1 MQVTDANKIIEEK
14 PSFWRKII
22 NKLQGKTPGINK
34 LIATGLVTS
43 KPEMTPES
51 IIAGTIIKENNE
63 MQSKA
68 EAENKKETEPPK
80 TQNIFGISTQPEVVV
95 PEKVPEETVPMNL
108 S

>member
-1 MQVTDANKIIEEK
+1 
-14 PSFWRKII
+14 
-22 NKLQGKTPGINK
+22 
-34 LIATGLVTS
+34 
-43 KPEMTPES
+43 MTPES

-68 EAENKKETEPPK
+68 EAGNKKETEPPK
-80 TQNIFGISTQPEVVV
+80 TQNIFGTATQPEVVV

>member
-1 MQVTDANKIIEEK
+1 
-14 PSFWRKII
+14 
-22 NKLQGKTPGINK
+22 
-34 LIATGLVTS
+34 
-43 KPEMTPES
+43 MTPES